1 MKDINRHD
9 SGALA
14 QLRKQK
20 WQAIVTHL
28 HCDWLRNRLHDT
40 CSRDALHAADKAV
53 DRQTIRWPLML
64 RANNTARFWTEKFR
78 AANCFVYGSCRST
91 FTSTPF
97 DTNRMLTPGHR
108 GH

>member
-40 CSRDALHAADKAV
+40 RSRDALHAADKAV
-53 DRQTIRWPLML
+53 DRQTIRGGLML

-78 AANCFVYGSCRST
+78 AANCFVCGSR
-91 FTSTPF
+91 
-97 DTNRMLTPGHR
+97 
-108 GH
+108 

>member
-40 CSRDALHAADKAV
+40 RSRDALHAADKAV
-53 DRQTIRWPLML
+53 DRQTIRWPPH
-64 RANNTARFWTEKFR
+64 AQGEQHGAFWTEKFR
-78 AANCFVYGSCRST
+78 AADCFVYGSCRST

-97 DTNRMLTPGHR
+97 DTNRMLRPGHR